1 MNPSSKNSPSKGWIC
16 LDIDGTL
23 TDEILS
29 IPNAVLNTLKELHQ
43 DHWKIVFV
51 TGRLF
56 TLANKVLETLGF
68 PYHLVPQNG
77 ASWYEMPSKKRGG
90 KRYLPLA
97 TFLELQ
103 PLLTNTSLDFLL
115 VSGREEGDQCF
126 YRPDHLT
133 DETCQHFRDH
143 LSKYGGHWKAVSSF
157 NELEVGEFPYGKIYG
172 PKKELEELLP
182 RLKKV
187 SSIQTHLVQDSA
199 RKNYS
204 IIQIMRHDV
213 SKGSAVLELI
223 GNNVLPTRIISAGND
238 LNDET
243 LLDIADI
250 KIVMPS
256 APKLLLDK
264 ADIIAPPVEECGIIP
279 ALKMAVKQAEA
290 L

>member
-1 MNPSSKNSPSKGWIC
+1 MTASSKNTPSKGWIC

-29 IPNAVLNTLKELHQ
+29 IPNVVLNTLKELHQ
-43 DHWKIVFV
+43 NHWKIVFV

-56 TLANKVLETLGF
+56 TLGHKVLETLDF
-68 PYHLVPQNG
+68 PYHFVPQNG
-77 ASWYEMPSKKRGG
+77 ASWYEMPSKKMGG

-97 TFLELQ
+97 TFLELE
-103 PLLTNTSLDFLL
+103 PLLKNTSLDFLL
-115 VSGREEGDQCF
+115 VSGIEDGDQCF

-133 DETCQHFRDH
+133 YETHQYFKDH
-143 LSKYGGHWKAVSSF
+143 LSKYAGNWKAVSSF
-157 NELEVGEFPYGKIYG
+157 NQLGVNEFPYAKIYG
-172 PKKELEELLP
+172 PKKELETLLP
-182 RLKKV
+182 KFKEV
-187 SSIQTHLVQDSA
+187 SAIQTHLVQDSA

-204 IIQIMRHDV
+204 IIQIMRRDV
-213 SKGSAVLELI
+213 NKGSAVLEILD
-223 GNNVLPTRIISAGND
+223 NDVLPTPIISAGND

-243 LLDIADI
+243 LLEIADI

-256 APKLLLDK
+256 SPKLLLDM
-264 ADIIAPPVEECGIIP
+264 ADIIAPPVEKFGIVS